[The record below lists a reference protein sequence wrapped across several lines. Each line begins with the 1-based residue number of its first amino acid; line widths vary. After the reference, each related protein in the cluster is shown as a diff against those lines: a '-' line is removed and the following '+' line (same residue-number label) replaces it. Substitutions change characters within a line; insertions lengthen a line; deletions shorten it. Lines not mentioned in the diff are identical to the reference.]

1 MSAFSADY
9 EKALVRPSPNFGP
22 RRGGMKPDAIVLHYT
37 GMETGQAAEDWLCNP
52 TSEVSAHYI
61 VHEDGRIV
69 QMVPEAARAWHAGK
83 GSWQGVED
91 VNSFSIGIE
100 IVNKGHAFGYP
111 HFPAWQ
117 IAEVIALCRDIV
129 RRYRILPQ
137 RVLAHSDTAL
147 GRKVDPGEKFPWAI
161 LAREGIGHFVEP
173 VESAEGAALA
183 RGAEGDEVE
192 ALQAMLARYGYPIEP
207 TGLFD
212 ISTEAVVSAFQRHFR
227 PARVDGIADA
237 STRQTLAR
245 LLAGLTA

>member
-111 HFPAWQ
+111 DFPAGQ

-137 RVLAHSDTAL
+137 RVLAHSDTAP